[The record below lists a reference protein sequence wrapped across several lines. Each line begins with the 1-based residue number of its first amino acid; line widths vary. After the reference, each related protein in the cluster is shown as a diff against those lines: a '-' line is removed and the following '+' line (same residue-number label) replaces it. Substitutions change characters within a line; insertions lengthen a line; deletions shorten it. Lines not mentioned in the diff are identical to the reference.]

1 MSPLPLLEWF
11 RDPPLAQTIR
21 NSSWLLPTI
30 ESGHLVGYG
39 LLIGTILAVDLRLL
53 GLGVRRQTAAQ
64 IAGELAPWTLGGLV
78 LTIVTGVLLFSYDPL
93 KFYANHA
100 FPYNVALLAAAVAFH
115 YTAHRKVT
123 LPNTSGVKPLRN
135 RLAAGVSLALWLGVA
150 LAGLAISLQPF

>member
-11 RDPPLAQTIR
+11 RDTPLAQTIR

-53 GLGVRRQTAAQ
+53 GLGVRRQTAPQ

-100 FPYNVALLAAAVAFH
+100 FPYKVALLAAAVAFH
-115 YTAHRKVT
+115 YTAHREVT
-123 LPNTSGVKPLRN
+123 LPNTSGVKSLRN